1 MTALGLSERTAQW
14 SGVKPSKVS
23 CDQSDHDVVIRVVWV
38 RFGVPTCPNSP
49 ILVVLFWSEISSL
62 LGYPKFDTYP
72 GTFGT
77 NCPYRHRAVMKHGI
91 ANTPNCCEFRSS
103 LVSFSLLKPP
113 FYGKS
118 ICHRCIWG
126 SSWALISSLVA
137 FSNIL
142 KPWPSNMA
150 HCAPG
155 GDFSLQIPTSWI
167 VRGWAVDE
175 FYKYY
180 RLIISK
186 KRMFYAS

>member
-1 MTALGLSERTAQW
+1 MSW
-14 SGVKPSKVS
+14 SGW
-23 CDQSDHDVVIRVVWV
+23 CGSDLESQH
-38 RFGVPTCPNSP
+38 VPTHR
-49 ILVVLFWSEISSL
+49 FWSCFSGARFHPFWGTQSL
-62 LGYPKFDTYP
+62 TRTLAPSAP
-72 GTFGT
+72 IA
-77 NCPYRHRAVMKHGI
+77 YRHRAVMKHGI
-91 ANTPNCCEFRSS
+91 ANPPNCCEFRSS